1 MEIKEQVGSQLR
13 LPRLISDGM
22 VLQRDTELKI
32 WGWAGT
38 GETVVVEF
46 LGKTYR
52 TETRA
57 DGKWE
62 VMLEKLQAGGP
73 YSMKIK
79 ASTSI
84 TLKNILIGDVWV
96 CSGQSN
102 MVIPMERVR
111 ILYED
116 EIANC
121 TNPFLR
127 QFVVP
132 DKYDFHAPQ
141 EDIDGGSWEEAKA
154 ETILQYTAVGYF
166 FAKNLFEKYQIP
178 VGLIRNSVGGT
189 PVEAW
194 MSEENLKK
202 FPGNLEVIEQL
213 RVEGYI
219 ESVMKK
225 EQAAMNEWFSALN
238 QNDKGLINGEP
249 AWADPNLDISD
260 WSTMKVPALWS
271 EEGLKDFKGAVWF
284 RKEID
289 VPASMSGK
297 AAKLYMGTIV
307 DSDSAYVN
315 GVFVG
320 STGYQYP
327 PRRYEVPAN
336 VLKPGR
342 NIIALR
348 VISNNGGGEFIKD
361 KVYSLFTKDEAI
373 NLQGEWQYKV
383 GVEMTNPMPPTTFFQ
398 YKPSGLFNAM
408 LAPLFNYRMKGV
420 IWYQGESNTGDP
432 KGYHEKFAAMI
443 TEWRERWKQG
453 SFPFMFVQ
461 LANFM
466 EAKQQPS
473 ESNWAELR
481 DEQRRTLE
489 VPNTGMAVAVDVG
502 EWNDLHPLNKKAV
515 GNRLAL
521 LAQNLAYG
529 EKEVVSS
536 GPIYESMKVDE
547 NKIILSF
554 TSIGGGLVAKDGGDL
569 NHFAIAGDDKKF
581 IWAKAEI
588 EGDKVVVWSDKI
600 TNPAA
605 VRYAWADN
613 PAGANLYNKEGLP
626 ATPFTTKIN

>member
-1 MEIKEQVGSQLR
+1 MEIKEQAKSQLR

-38 GETVVVEF
+38 GETVTVEF
-46 LGKTYR
+46 VGKIYS
-52 TETRA
+52 TETGA

-62 VMLEKLQAGGP
+62 IMFERQQAGGP
-73 YSMKIK
+73 YSMEIK
-79 ASTSI
+79 ASASI

-111 ILYED
+111 IIYED

-121 TNPFLR
+121 RNPFIR

-132 DKYDFHAPQ
+132 DKYNFHAPQ
-141 EDIDGGSWEEAKA
+141 EDIEGGSWEEAKE
-154 ETILQYTAVGYF
+154 ETILQFTAVGYF
-166 FAKNLFEKYQIP
+166 FAKNLLGKYQVPI
-178 VGLIRNSVGGT
+178 GLIRNSVGGT

-238 QNDKGLINGEP
+238 QNDRSLINEEP
-249 AWADPNLDISD
+249 EWADPRFDASD
-260 WSTMKVPALWS
+260 WTTMKVPALWS

-284 RKEID
+284 RKEVD
-289 VPASMSGK
+289 VPASMAGK

-336 VLKPGR
+336 VLKSGK
-342 NIIALR
+342 NMIALR
-348 VISNNGGGEFIKD
+348 VISNNGGGEFIRD

-383 GVEMTNPMPPTTFFQ
+383 GVEMSEPMPPTTFFQ

-443 TEWRERWKQG
+443 TEWRERWKQDC
-453 SFPFMFVQ
+453 FPFMFVQ

-466 EAKQQPS
+466 EAKPQPS

-521 LAQNLAYG
+521 LAQKLAYG

-536 GPIYESMKVDE
+536 GPIYESMKVDG

-554 TSIGGGLVAKDGGDL
+554 TSVGGGLIAKDGGEL
-569 NHFAIAGDDKKF
+569 KHFAIAGDDKKF
-581 IWAKAEI
+581 IWAKAAI
-588 EGDKVVVWSDKI
+588 EGDKVVVWSDEIK
-600 TNPAA
+600 NPAD

-613 PAGANLYNKEGLP
+613 PAEANLYNKECLP
-626 ATPFTTKIN
+626 ASPFTTEIH